1 MKAYRNMS
9 VIIFLTPFII
19 LCSLSLL
26 NIDQKTKIKFLTWTT
41 PNLSIGLLTL
51 ISGGS
56 GFILGSSLSMLIQ
69 ASSLKLNRKIKYT
82 RNEKINSDEE
92 IYENENINETDSDKK
107 FAKIDHESFS
117 LGRDIN
123 DPSPTIE
130 VPYKVF
136 SKSKESTSFT
146 GKLTNNYNEYLE
158 QEEEVEEVYSNY
170 EENDN
175 IRVEKQV
182 KLANEDWE
190 DNATDE
196 W

>member
-1 MKAYRNMS
+1 
-9 VIIFLTPFII
+9 
-19 LCSLSLL
+19 
-26 NIDQKTKIKFLTWTT
+26 
-41 PNLSIGLLTL
+41 
-51 ISGGS
+51 
-56 GFILGSSLSMLIQ
+56 MLIQ